1 VNIYVG
7 NLPYKAT
14 EEDLRQVFEEFGT
27 VTSTSMIIDR
37 ETGRP
42 RGFAFVEMA
51 NDNEGAKAIE
61 AMNGTEWMGRL
72 LSVNEARPREQQP
85 QRPRGSFGGGH
96 SGGGGYSGG
105 GDSGFNRERS
115 SEGRSSGGGGYS
127 GGGGGGGY
135 SGGGGGGDR
144 GGRSDAGRG
153 GGGGGRRDYDKRR
166 NNDGGFRKRTTSKD
180 NDKSKSWSMDED
192 DD

>member
-1 VNIYVG
+1 MNIYVG

-27 VTSTSMIIDR
+27 VTSTSIIIDR

-51 NDNEGAKAIE
+51 NDDEGAQAIE

-72 LSVNEARPREQQP
+72 LSVNEARPREQQ
-85 QRPRGSFGGGH
+85 QRPRGTYGGGN
-96 SGGGGYSGG
+96 SGGGGGYSGG

-115 SEGRSSGGGGYS
+115 SEGWS
-127 GGGGGGGY
+127 GGGGGGY
-135 SGGGGGGDR
+135 GGGGGDR
-144 GGRSDAGRG
+144 GGRGDSGR
-153 GGGGGRRDYDKRR
+153 GGGGRRDYDKRR
-166 NNDGGFRKRTTSKD
+166 NNDGGFRKRSTSKD
-180 NDKSKSWSMDED
+180 NDKSWSMDED
-192 DD
+192 DDF

>member
-27 VTSTSMIIDR
+27 VTSTSIIIDR

-61 AMNGTEWMGRL
+61 AMNGTEWLGRL

-85 QRPRGSFGGGH
+85 QRPRGSFGGG
-96 SGGGGYSGG
+96 GGYSGG

-115 SEGRSSGGGGYS
+115 SEGRSGGGGGYS
-127 GGGGGGGY
+127 GGGGGGY

-144 GGRSDAGRG
+144 GGRSDSGRSG
-153 GGGGGRRDYDKRR
+153 GAGGGGRRDYDKRR